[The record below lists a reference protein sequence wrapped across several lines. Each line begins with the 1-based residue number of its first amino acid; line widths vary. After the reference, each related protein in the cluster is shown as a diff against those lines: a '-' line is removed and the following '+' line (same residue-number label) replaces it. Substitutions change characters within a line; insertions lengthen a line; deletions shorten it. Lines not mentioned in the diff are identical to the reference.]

1 MITEITLDDVAS
13 YKKKAILTT
22 DKKVNIIYGLNGSGK
37 STFSNYFY
45 DLKNPNYNQCNHRVG
60 DASILVYNQSFIKEN
75 FYDKDSL
82 NGIFSLSKENKD
94 AKEKVEAATVE
105 IGKLAKDK
113 EALQKEIDAQEQ
125 LITTAK
131 LKAQAKAWEI
141 KTSYSGGDRVLEFCL
156 KGKMGGK
163 EPLFNYLA
171 SIPLP
176 QSKPIKTVAI
186 LKDEAGA
193 IDGDTATKY
202 SVLGKLSSY
211 KLLDEDVASLKNI
224 IVGSEDSPVSALI
237 LKLKNSDWVSDGLKY
252 IENTEDGQCPFCQ
265 SKTITDA
272 FTRQIR
278 DYFDESYQDSVNE
291 IKGIKSQ
298 YEITITQFPSLDEYK
313 QNPFSSSNL
322 ADLVKYHG
330 QVLNGLKSNLTSI
343 QQKVL
348 NPSLKVVLTDVS
360 EPVDN
365 FNLLIDKINKE
376 IDEHN
381 ARIDN
386 SSAELT
392 KINEQFWIILRYE
405 YDQTISTF
413 YDVKNRAE
421 KVIDGKK
428 KELEEKTELQREK
441 DIERIKHQKSTV
453 NIEDAIYNINQ
464 GLTEI
469 GIMDFHIE
477 KYEDDLYRLVRTDAN
492 DKIFSSLSEGEKM
505 IISFLYFR
513 ELFRGKQSATEGK
526 VKKIAIIDDPVSSL
540 SHIFVY
546 NIGQLLKNDF
556 FNSTSV
562 EQVFVLTH
570 SLYFFYELTD
580 ANHKRRNEN
589 QNLFRLSKNTTG
601 SSISV
606 MKYEE
611 VQNDYQSY
619 WSVINDDK
627 QPPALIANCMRN
639 IIEYFFNFVQK
650 EDLSNVIQK
659 PELKELRFQA
669 FVRYINRESHS
680 LGQNIFDFK
689 EFDYND
695 FKEGLRLVFDV
706 TGYNSHYNKMAKI
719 KT

>member
-1 MITEITLDDVAS
+1 MITEITLDGVAS
-13 YKKKAILTT
+13 YKKKTTLFT

-45 DLKNPNYNQCNHRVG
+45 DYDNPKYNQCTHNVG
-60 DASILVYNQSFIKEN
+60 DVSILVYNQSFIKEN

-82 NGIFSLSKENKD
+82 HGIFSLSKENKD
-94 AKEKVEAATVE
+94 AKQKVEAVTLE
-105 IGKLAKDK
+105 IEKLAKDR
-113 EALQKEIDAQEQ
+113 EAIQKEIDVQEQ

-131 LKAQAKAWEI
+131 LKAQVKAWEI
-141 KTSYSGGDRVLEFCL
+141 KTNYSGGDRVLEFCL

-163 EPLFNYLA
+163 EVLLNHLA
-171 SIPLP
+171 SIPLL
-176 QSKPIKTVAI
+176 QSKPTKTIAT
-186 LKDEAGA
+186 LKNEANA
-193 IDGDTATKY
+193 IDGDNATKY
-202 SVLGKLSSY
+202 AVLSPLSSY
-211 KLLDEDVASLKNI
+211 KLSDEDNDSLQELI
-224 IVGSEDSPVSALI
+224 LGSEDSPVSKLI
-237 LKLKNSDWVSDGLKY
+237 LKLQNSDWVSDGLKY
-252 IENTEDGQCPFCQ
+252 IENLEDGQCPFCQ
-265 SKTITDA
+265 SKTITDS
-272 FTRQIR
+272 FTKQIK
-278 DYFDESYQDSVNE
+278 DYFDESYQDSVN
-291 IKGIKSQ
+291 GIKSIESQ
-298 YEITITQFPSLDEYK
+298 YETTIAQFPSLDEYK
-313 QNPFSSSNL
+313 QTPFSASNL
-322 ADLVKYHG
+322 ADLTKYHG
-330 QVLNGLKSNLTSI
+330 QISNGLESNLTLI
-343 QQKVL
+343 RQKVS
-348 NPSLKVVLTDVS
+348 NPSLRIILTDMS
-360 EPVDN
+360 DSVDN
-365 FNLLIDKINKE
+365 FNILIDKINKE
-376 IDEHN
+376 IVEHN
-381 ARIDN
+381 TRIDN
-386 SSAELT
+386 SSTELE
-392 KINEQFWIILRYE
+392 KIRNEFWSILRFE
-405 YDQTISTF
+405 YDLTISTF
-413 YDVKNRAE
+413 NDAKNKAV
-421 KVIDGKK
+421 KVIDTKQ
-428 KELEEKTELQREK
+428 KELNDKTVVETEKNEERVKY
-441 DIERIKHQKSTV
+441 QKSTV
-453 NIEDAIYNINQ
+453 NIEDAIRNINL

-469 GIMDFHIE
+469 GITDFHIE
-477 KYEDDLYRLVRTDAN
+477 KYEDDLYRLVRTDTN

-513 ELFRGKQSATEGK
+513 ELFRGKQSATEGQ

-546 NIGQLLKNDF
+546 NIGQILKNDF

-580 ANHKRRNEN
+580 ANHKRRKET

-601 SSISV
+601 SSISN

-659 PELKELRFQA
+659 PELKEQRFQA

-706 TGYNSHYNKMAKI
+706 TGYNSHYNRMAKI
-719 KT
+719 TA